1 MRRVAAILFAFLLAS
16 TAFGQQKN
24 AFSVFYNDPSYWF
37 SSSSGGHAEGGVGV
51 AVSHAFSPIFS
62 TELSIARESYTLFAN
77 QAVSNGMI
85 SYDRVSVRTTPI
97 DATARYHFVNATR
110 WKPYI
115 GGGLRYVD
123 THEIGRGTFSPRYT
137 FRSVESEI
145 VGGVVFQIRP
155 RIGLIFDG
163 KQLIGNH
170 SLHSDPSFKGSI
182 GFNWRF

>member
-77 QAVSNGMI
+77 QTVSNGMI

-97 DATARYHFVNATR
+97 DGSRTSGAVCGTSTR
-110 WKPYI
+110 TSLAAACSAPGTRFAASSRRSWAEWYF
-115 GGGLRYVD
+115 RS
-123 THEIGRGTFSPRYT
+123 GRGS
-137 FRSVESEI
+137 
-145 VGGVVFQIRP
+145 
-155 RIGLIFDG
+155 
-163 KQLIGNH
+163 
-170 SLHSDPSFKGSI
+170 
-182 GFNWRF
+182 